1 MVTNKVRERTGQNT
15 LESREWFG
23 HVYRVDSDR
32 IARQAMDWIA
42 PDFKRKRGRARVSWI
57 SDFNSKQGKWQS
69 PTWGRPA
76 AQVRVDS
83 QFRYSKFLSQQRHVA
98 NDPENRTLEPHGK

>member
-1 MVTNKVRERTGQNT
+1 MGGVINTKKLEAAHHRWQRKILKISWKNMVTNKVRERTGQNT

-69 PTWGRPA
+69 PT
-76 AQVRVDS
+76 
-83 QFRYSKFLSQQRHVA
+83 
-98 NDPENRTLEPHGK
+98 